1 MQVGAGSPYKGRLAA
16 SLGWPI
22 SVTAAVGSNAAA
34 LARTGSDGGRPGSF
48 HVVWRLLREHQL
60 SEFLGASGE
69 RDVEAVP
76 AARFSGDALGVDE

>member
-1 MQVGAGSPYKGRLAA
+1 MGWQQRFKLGPQVVRDDPRRLLTPAHVQTERSSRPEGAPNIRRFCP
-16 SLGWPI
+16 W
-22 SVTAAVGSNAAA
+22 
-34 LARTGSDGGRPGSF
+34 
-48 HVVWRLLREHQL
+48 VWRLLREHQL